1 MRNRIAALGFVVVAT
16 PAAFA
21 QSAPSGPVCIRTELI
36 DHSRVKDDRTILFT
50 MRDKKV
56 WAAKLLGHCTDL
68 RSNGFAYEPAQPSQI
83 CANLQTIHVLRTGAA
98 CMIGPIEPYAPPS

>member
-1 MRNRIAALGFVVVAT
+1 MKDVLVALGFVVVTAST
-16 PAAFA
+16 AFG
-21 QSAPSGPVCIRTELI
+21 QPAPSGPVCLRTELI

-68 RSNGFAYEPAQPSQI
+68 KSNGFAYEPEQPPQI
-83 CANLQTIHVLRTGAA
+83 CSNLQTIHVLRTGAA
-98 CMIGPIEPYAPPS
+98 CMIGPIVPYVPPS